1 MLSFV
6 TSQAIALSR
15 GQPRSLPASD
25 ATANPP
31 PRTNRKPLLFR
42 VLDALAEARMRR
54 AEIEIRHHR
63 RFLSRP
69 YKMSAVRESP
79 VALTS

>member
-31 PRTNRKPLLFR
+31 PRTNRKRLLFR

-54 AEIEIRHHR
+54 AEIEIQHHR
-63 RFLSRP
+63 RFFQGHTKL
-69 YKMSAVRESP
+69 
-79 VALTS
+79 ALCANRQWL